1 MTMTMTLPMNAA
13 VASIMTSTDVGLAT
27 RVEAWRRSV
36 LALAIAITLS
46 LASEPRS
53 HAADMA
59 SAHAAVSKTANTFG
73 ETVKRDARA
82 AGASVKECAHR
93 VAVASKAVA
102 HEIATATRRGAAETR
117 AAFRGNHVD
126 TPAT

>member
-1 MTMTMTLPMNAA
+1 MCRRDMQQIGADIAANTMPAIGQCISSGRMNMNPGMRAAVTAVSTIIRAMTMSTSVTMTTTMTMPMNAA

-53 HAADMA
+53 HA
-59 SAHAAVSKTANTFG
+59 
-73 ETVKRDARA
+73 
-82 AGASVKECAHR
+82 
-93 VAVASKAVA
+93 
-102 HEIATATRRGAAETR
+102 
-117 AAFRGNHVD
+117 
-126 TPAT
+126 